1 MTKRRLII
9 AASAIED
16 LMDIWLYIA
25 SDSIR
30 NADHFTDFIYEKCAS
45 LCDAP
50 EIGRERP
57 EILPGIRRCLPVK
70 RYLVYYRVT
79 EETIEV
85 ARIVSGY
92 RDITSLF

>member
-1 MTKRRLII
+1 MKKRKLII
-9 AASAIED
+9 AEQAIED

-30 NADHFTDFIYEKCAS
+30 RADRFIDILYEKCIS
-45 LCDAP
+45 LCATP

-57 EILPGIRRCLPVK
+57 ELLPGIRCLPVK
-70 RYLVYYRVT
+70 RYLVFYRVT
-79 EETIEV
+79 EQAIEV

-92 RDITSLF
+92 RDIASLF

>member
-1 MTKRRLII
+1 MTKYELII
-9 AASAIED
+9 AEQAIDD

-30 NADHFTDFIYEKCAS
+30 NADHFTDYLYKKCCA
-45 LCDAP
+45 LCDTP

-57 EILPGIRRCLPVK
+57 ELLPGIRCLPVK
-70 RYLVYYRVT
+70 RYLVFYRVT
-79 EETIEV
+79 EEAIEI

-92 RDITSLF
+92 RDVASLF